1 MQVSIS
7 RRCFLHNST
16 LATIAC
22 GFGAAGSPAANSR
35 RQPNVVIILADDL
48 GWRDVGYHGSQVSTP
63 NIDRLA
69 REGVE
74 LDNFHSY
81 PTCSP
86 TRSALLTGRPPTR
99 FGIRGPLQYRG
110 DRGLPE
116 GTPTLASHFQKAG
129 YDTAICGK
137 WHLGMRRE
145 LGPNNF
151 GFRYSYGYTGPW
163 IDSYTHLT
171 TDFEGTQDGIRQWH
185 RNGELLDEEGHVT
198 DLLTNESIRFITGKR
213 DRSKPFF
220 LYLPYSAPHT
230 PCQEEGKW
238 LEPYGKS
245 IENVSR
251 RYVAAAITHMDSSI
265 GELREALRREGLEQ
279 DTILIFLSDNGGPRG
294 GDNTR
299 WLRPPRRYYM
309 SYGGT
314 DVLSDNLPLR
324 GWKGQLY
331 EGGIRVPAL
340 IHWPGH
346 LKPRKL
352 EASMVVC
359 DLWPTLAAATGTS
372 MRGRET
378 IEGGDMW
385 RVITGEAA
393 PPERVMYWA
402 DAQNQAVRQGNWK
415 LMHFG
420 PKLEEG
426 RFELYNLAEDPY
438 ETRDR
443 SGDQQ
448 QIGDGLKAELSR
460 QMSLDSP

>member
-1 MQVSIS
+1 MKIS
-7 RRCFLHNST
+7 RRSFLCGPT
-16 LATIAC
+16 LAAVASRFPVTASL
-22 GFGAAGSPAANSR
+22 GSDSR
-35 RQPNVVIILADDL
+35 ARPNVIVVMADDL
-48 GWRDVGYHGSQVSTP
+48 GWKDVGYHGSQVISP

-110 DRGLPE
+110 DRGLPR
-116 GTPTLASHFQKAG
+116 GTPTVASHFQGAG

-145 LGPNNF
+145 FGPNNY

-171 TDFEGTQDGIRQWH
+171 TDFEGTKDGIRQWH
-185 RNGELLDEEGHVT
+185 RNGELLEEEGHVT
-198 DLLTNESIRFITGKR
+198 DLLTDEAIRFITGKR
-213 DRSKPFF
+213 DKSRPFF
-220 LYLPYSAPHT
+220 LYLPYSAPHS

-238 LEPYGKS
+238 LEPYGGS

-251 RYVAAAITHMDSSI
+251 RYVAAAITHMDDSI
-265 GELREALRREGLEQ
+265 GKLGEAIRREGIEEE
-279 DTILIFLSDNGGPRG
+279 TIVVFLSDNGGPSG

-299 WLRPPRRYYM
+299 WLVPPRRYYM
-309 SYGGT
+309 SYGAT

-346 LKPRKL
+346 LKPRKF
-352 EASMVVC
+352 EAPMLVC
-359 DLWPTLAAATGTS
+359 DLWPTLAAATGTA
-372 MRGRET
+372 MTGREAV
-378 IEGGDMW
+378 EGRDLW
-385 RVITGEAA
+385 RVVTGEAR
-393 PPERVMYWA
+393 PEDRGMYWA
-402 DAQNQAVRQGNWK
+402 DARNQAVRQGNWK
-415 LMHFG
+415 LIHFG
-420 PKLEEG
+420 PNLEEG
-426 RFELYNLAEDPY
+426 RFELYDLADDPY
-438 ETRDR
+438 ETKER
-443 SGDQQ
+443 SNDQRK
-448 QIGDGLKAELSR
+448 ILDGLKVELAR
-460 QMSLDSP
+460 QMSLDFL